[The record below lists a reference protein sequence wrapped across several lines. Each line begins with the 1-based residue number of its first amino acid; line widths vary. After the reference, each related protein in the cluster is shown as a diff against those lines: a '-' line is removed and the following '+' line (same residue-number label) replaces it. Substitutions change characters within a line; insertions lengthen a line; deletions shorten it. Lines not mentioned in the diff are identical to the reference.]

1 MSFKRLYDPIICM
14 QLLDMI
20 EESRK
25 KGEMHFTLTA
35 AQRVAI
41 QRLKKVSETLES
53 SLLQLDEMIA
63 TFNEF

>member
-1 MSFKRLYDPIICM
+1 MPLS
-14 QLLDMI
+14 QLLEMI

-35 AQRVAI
+35 AQRTAI
-41 QRLKKVSETLES
+41 TRLKRVSEALDS

>member
-1 MSFKRLYDPIICM
+1 
-14 QLLDMI
+14 MI
-20 EESRK
+20 EESRR
-25 KGEMHFTLTA
+25 KGEMNFTLTG

-53 SLLQLDEMIA
+53 SLLKLDEMIA